1 MVFYF
6 DYYTMRELWTEKYR
20 PRIISELKLN
30 ESLKRN
36 IDIMLTTGEI
46 TNSIFKGSPGTGK
59 TATMRLIVESL
70 YGKDSENY
78 VCYISSDVKNVDYI
92 VEKMNRFI
100 TRKTIRDIPKL
111 IVIDDID
118 NISLKSQT
126 ILNSIDYGEDTN
138 FIYIVSDL
146 KNVHTAIQSN
156 SYIYNF
162 VRLESELIRERL
174 EEILN
179 IEGIKYDE
187 SLDLLID
194 LSEGDMRQAINYTQ
208 IIVDNYKKI
217 TESNIKKLF
226 MIPDKEDIKTI
237 LYSKDISKRYK
248 SLVELYKLGYTNED
262 ICIQML
268 KHLYSCEEN
277 KMLNLRLMK
286 IITDMTLLLNTK
298 TNSRI
303 QIYGMVYDLFN
314 VSR

>member
-1 MVFYF
+1 M
-6 DYYTMRELWTEKYR
+6 TELWTEKYR
-20 PRIISELKLN
+20 PRTINELKLN
-30 ESLKRN
+30 ESLKTN
-36 IDIMLTTGEI
+36 IDIMIRSGEI

-59 TATMRLIVESL
+59 TTTMRLLLDII
-70 YGKDSENY
+70 YGEDYEDY

-100 TRKTIRDIPKL
+100 TRMTKKDIPKL

-126 ILNSIDYGEDTN
+126 ILNSIDYGEDTK

-146 KNVHTAIQSN
+146 RHVHTSIQSN

-162 VRLESELIRERL
+162 VRLDKDLIRERI

-179 IEGIKYDE
+179 IEGIEYDE
-187 SLDLLID
+187 SLELIIE
-194 LSEGDMRQAINYTQ
+194 LSDGDMRQAINYTQ

-217 TESNIKKLF
+217 TENNIKKLF
-226 MIPDKEDIKTI
+226 MIPNKEDIKTI
-237 LYSKDISKRYK
+237 LYSEEISDRYK

-262 ICIQML
+262 ICIQLL
-268 KHLYSCEEN
+268 KFLYNSEEE

-286 IITDMTLLLNTK
+286 VITDMSLLLNTK

-303 QIYGMVYDLFN
+303 QIYGMIYDLFT
-314 VSR
+314 V